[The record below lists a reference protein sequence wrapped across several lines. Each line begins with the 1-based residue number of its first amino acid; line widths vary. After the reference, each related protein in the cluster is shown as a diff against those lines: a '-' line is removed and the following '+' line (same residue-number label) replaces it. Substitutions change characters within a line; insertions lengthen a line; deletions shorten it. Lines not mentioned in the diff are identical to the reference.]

1 MIHLVSALDVQIGGV
16 SLVEECVFMRSF
28 GWGSSNDS
36 TGDFKSALI
45 VAESLIRRLMLL
57 MILLLVIG
65 RFNSC
70 PNALIDR
77 LPMEWYARD
86 TAAADLWLAERCMT
100 VDSLSI
106 YILGWPVTTG
116 QATTV
121 IGALVVWA
129 AGEVLARLLF
139 D

>member
-1 MIHLVSALDVQIGGV
+1 
-16 SLVEECVFMRSF
+16 
-28 GWGSSNDS
+28 
-36 TGDFKSALI
+36 
-45 VAESLIRRLMLL
+45 MLL